1 MGTIVHGSRDAGPAF
16 PGSDPFSHIP
26 LKSGPRPSKV
36 TLQQLEWAKYLEQN
50 PLSSEE
56 NSKPTL
62 KNTAFFI
69 DEEGVLQGEYVKQ
82 NLWHPER

>member
-26 LKSGPRPSKV
+26 LKSSPRPSKV
-36 TLQQLEWAKYLEQN
+36 TLQQLEWAKYLEQH